1 MSTVPLGRAA
11 DSRSNHLRMKT
22 AVVWLGVVAAA
33 AALLVAIDFRSGDP
47 DSALYARL
55 SAAIA
60 PTPVARW
67 IAPEWAGAWNLQGPF
82 REHPVGILLVP
93 AAAIRLG
100 LPSEQAAYIVNM
112 LYQVAVILLM
122 PLVARVVVARSEARA
137 LAWVLQ
143 LLPIAFV
150 FRIRANQEHPVL
162 MAFLAMLYATHRA
175 RTQPVWGV
183 MVAVAFCF
191 VLLVKGAFAM
201 FALVAAA
208 LWLLLIPTPPGGSDR
223 WVWVSLALTVAVAVL
238 LVVGYEA
245 LYVRATGE
253 SFLTFYRAK
262 RLGDSMSLTQ
272 PAVIRHSLVN
282 VWFYVLRVLWFA
294 APWSLFALA
303 ALWLWLRAK
312 TRRVAVT
319 RLGDTTERALVWC
332 LLVTGVYIVVLS
344 PALVRAERFIFPAY
358 FVIGAA
364 GAVTAM
370 RYVDRF
376 HSFVVRSE
384 AWFWLAPAVW
394 FVTFLLSVASRLL

>member
-1 MSTVPLGRAA
+1 
-11 DSRSNHLRMKT
+11 MKT
-22 AVVWLGVVAAA
+22 VVVWLCVVAAA
-33 AALLVAIDFRSGDP
+33 AALLVAVDFRSGDP

-60 PTPVARW
+60 PTPVGRW

-82 REHPVGILLVP
+82 REHPVGILLLP

-100 LPSEQAAYIVNM
+100 VPSAQAPYIVNM
-112 LYQVAVILLM
+112 LYQVAVILLI
-122 PLVARVVVARSEARA
+122 PLVACVVVARSEARA

-162 MAFLAMLYATHRA
+162 MAFVAMLYATHRA
-175 RTQPVWGV
+175 RTHPAWGLL
-183 MVAVAFCF
+183 VALAFCF
-191 VLLVKGAFAM
+191 FLLVKGAFAM

-208 LWLLLIPTPPGGSDR
+208 LWLLLMPTPPGGSDR
-223 WVWVSLALTVAVAVL
+223 WAWVGLVLALVVAAM

-245 LYVRATGE
+245 FYVRTTGD
-253 SFLTFYRAK
+253 SFLTFYRAR
-262 RLGDSMSLTQ
+262 RLGDSMSLTE
-272 PAVIRHSLVN
+272 PGVLRHSLVN

-303 ALWLWLRAK
+303 AAWTWLRVKRSGVSSAH
-312 TRRVAVT
+312 
-319 RLGDTTERALVWC
+319 LGDTTERALAWA
-332 LLVTGVYIVVLS
+332 LLVTAVYIVVLS

-370 RYVDRF
+370 RYFDGFRRF
-376 HSFVVRSE
+376 ALRSE
-384 AWFWLAPAVW
+384 SWYWFPPAVW
-394 FVTFLLSVASRLL
+394 FVTFLLSLASRIKT